1 MVSYGSR
8 GQTTRIPAADSI
20 VFTCDLWFNNCMKK
34 YFITKIILLV
44 LLAVMAAM
52 ILGAVFFRDAFVSLM
67 LQPALQS
74 HARMM
79 HIAAATIFFAN
90 ALVGMIWERRSLATG
105 NQQIVLF
112 TYNTVTTLDSLLSS
126 PLIILSLIG
135 GLSLSFRLGEL
146 MQIGW
151 LSVSFL
157 LFLLSGLVWVISDI
171 PTQYKVKRLIAGIQ
185 PEDQTLPAELVRV
198 MKLRWWIGIAGV
210 LPLVVIFFLMV
221 YKPDMLAVADW
232 FRS

>member
-1 MVSYGSR
+1 
-8 GQTTRIPAADSI
+8 
-20 VFTCDLWFNNCMKK
+20 MKK
-34 YFITKIILLV
+34 VPFTKIILLL

-67 LQPALQS
+67 QKPAIQS
-74 HARMM
+74 HARML

-90 ALVGMIWERRSLATG
+90 AVVGMIWERRALKTG
-105 NQQIVLF
+105 RKEIVLF
-112 TYNTVTTLDSLLSS
+112 TYNTVTLLDSLLSS

-157 LFLLSGLVWVISDI
+157 LFILSGLVWVVTDI
-171 PTQYKVKRLIAGIQ
+171 PTQYKVKRLIAGIP
-185 PEDQTLPAELVRV
+185 PEEQSLPAELVRI

-210 LPLVVIFFLMV
+210 LPLIAVFFLMV
-221 YKPDMLAVADW
+221 YKPEMIALASW
-232 FRS
+232 FR

>member
-1 MVSYGSR
+1 
-8 GQTTRIPAADSI
+8 
-20 VFTCDLWFNNCMKK
+20 MKK
-34 YFITKIILLV
+34 YYITKIILIL

-52 ILGAVFFRDAFVSLM
+52 ILGAVFFKEAFITLM
-67 LQPALQS
+67 QQPMIQK

-90 ALVGMIWERRSLATG
+90 AVVGMIWEQRSLATG
-105 NQQIVLF
+105 DKQIVFF
-112 TYNTVTTLDSLLSS
+112 TYNTVTLLDSLLSS

-157 LFLLSGLVWVISDI
+157 LFLLSGLVWVITDI
-171 PTQYKVKRLIAGIQ
+171 PTQYKVKRLIASIQ
-185 PEDQTLPAELVRV
+185 PEDQTLPAELVRM

-210 LPLVVIFFLMV
+210 VPLVVVFFLMV
-221 YKPDMLAVADW
+221 YKPDMIAVANW

>member
-1 MVSYGSR
+1 
-8 GQTTRIPAADSI
+8 
-20 VFTCDLWFNNCMKK
+20 MKK
-34 YFITKIILLV
+34 YYFTKIILMV
-44 LLAVMAAM
+44 MLALMAAM
-52 ILGAVFFRDAFVSLM
+52 ILGAVFCKDAFISLM
-67 LQPALQS
+67 LRPVIQN

-90 ALVGMIWERRSLATG
+90 AVVGMIWERKSLASG
-105 NQQIVLF
+105 SKEIVLF
-112 TYNTVTTLDSLLSS
+112 TFRTVTFLDSLLSA
-126 PLIILSLIG
+126 PLILLTVVG

-151 LSVSFL
+151 LSVSFV

-171 PTQYKVKRLIAGIQ
+171 PTQYRVKRLIAAMQ

-198 MKLRWWIGIAGV
+198 LKLRWWIGIAGV
-210 LPLVVIFFLMV
+210 LPLIVVFFLMV
-221 YKPDMLAVADW
+221 YKPDMTALADW

>member
-1 MVSYGSR
+1 
-8 GQTTRIPAADSI
+8 
-20 VFTCDLWFNNCMKK
+20 MKK
-34 YFITKIILLV
+34 YYYTKIILML

-52 ILGAVFFRDAFVSLM
+52 ILGAVFFREAFISLM
-67 LQPALQS
+67 QQPVIQN
-74 HARMM
+74 HARMI

-90 ALVGMIWERRSLATG
+90 AAVGMIWERRSLATG
-105 NQQIVLF
+105 NKEVVLF
-112 TYNTVTTLDSLLSS
+112 TYKTVTFLDSLISS

-135 GLSLSFRLGEL
+135 GLSLSFQLGDL

-157 LFLLSGLVWVISDI
+157 LFLLSGLVWVITDI

-185 PEDQTLPAELVRV
+185 PEDQTLPAELIRI
-198 MKLRWWIGIAGV
+198 MKLRWKIGIAGV
-210 LPLVVIFFLMV
+210 LPLVVIFLLMV
-221 YKPDMLAVADW
+221 YKPDMAAVADW

>member
-1 MVSYGSR
+1 
-8 GQTTRIPAADSI
+8 
-20 VFTCDLWFNNCMKK
+20 MKK
-34 YFITKIILLV
+34 NFSTKIILFL

-52 ILGAVFFRDAFVSLM
+52 ILGAIFFKEAFVSLM
-67 LQPALQS
+67 QQPLIQK

-79 HIAAATIFFAN
+79 HIASATIFFAN
-90 ALVGMIWERRSLATG
+90 AVIGMIWERRSLATG
-105 NQQIVLF
+105 QKEIVFF
-112 TYNTVTTLDSLLSS
+112 TYNTVTLLDSVLSS
-126 PLIILSLIG
+126 PLIILTLIG
-135 GLSLSFRLGEL
+135 GLSLSFRIGEL

-157 LFLLSGLVWVISDI
+157 LFMLSGLIWVVTDI
-171 PTQYKVKRLIAGIQ
+171 PTQYKVKRLLAGIR

-210 LPLVVIFFLMV
+210 LPLVIAFVLMV
-221 YKPDMLAVADW
+221 YKPDMIPVSDW

>member
-1 MVSYGSR
+1 
-8 GQTTRIPAADSI
+8 
-20 VFTCDLWFNNCMKK
+20 MKK
-34 YFITKIILLV
+34 YLITKVILIVCLFI
-44 LLAVMAAM
+44 MAAM
-52 ILGAVFFRDAFVSLM
+52 IIFAVFFKDAFVSLM
-67 LQPALQS
+67 QRPMIQN

-79 HIAAATIFFAN
+79 HIAAVMIFFAN
-90 ALVGMIWERRSLATG
+90 AVVGMFWERRSLATG
-105 NQQIVLF
+105 NKEIILY
-112 TYNTVTTLDSLLSS
+112 TYNTVTLLDSMLSS

-157 LFLLSGLVWVISDI
+157 LFLLSGIVWVITDI
-171 PTQYKVKRLIAGIQ
+171 PTQYKVKRLIAGIL
-185 PEDQTLPAELVRV
+185 PEDQTLPAELVRI

-210 LPLVVIFFLMV
+210 LPLVAAFILMV
-221 YKPDMLAVADW
+221 YKPDITAVADW

>member
-1 MVSYGSR
+1 
-8 GQTTRIPAADSI
+8 
-20 VFTCDLWFNNCMKK
+20 MKK
-34 YFITKIILLV
+34 YYITKTILIL

-52 ILGAVFFRDAFVSLM
+52 ILGAVFFKEAFLSLM
-67 LQPALQS
+67 QQPMIQK

-79 HIAAATIFFAN
+79 HIAAVTIFFAN
-90 ALVGMIWERRSLATG
+90 AVVGIIWERKSLATG
-105 NQQIVLF
+105 NKQIVLF
-112 TYNTVTTLDSLLSS
+112 TYNTVTLLDSLLSS

-157 LFLLSGLVWVISDI
+157 LFLLSGLAWVITDI
-171 PTQYKVKRLIAGIQ
+171 PTQYRVKRLIAGIR
-185 PEDQTLPAELVRV
+185 PEDQTLPAELVRI

-210 LPLVVIFFLMV
+210 LPLVAAFILMV
-221 YKPDMLAVADW
+221 YKPEMIAVADW